1 VLSDKS
7 QKKVK
12 LLSYFSMD
20 PPSHD
25 ITIVLAYTSKY
36 SINTLCVQGVVLP
49 YKNRIKNIYRKN
61 QGNAKNVKKLTLN

>member
-7 QKKVK
+7 QKIK

-25 ITIVLAYTSKY
+25 ITIVVIYTSKY
-36 SINTLCVQGVVLP
+36 SIKALCVQGVILP
-49 YKNRIKNIYRKN
+49 YTNRIKNIYTKSRKR
-61 QGNAKNVKKLTLN
+61 